1 MFPTSSVAPVAAD
14 PSTTI
19 AELATMNSDPAVL
32 GLMTAQALADAFA
45 EEDWAAVRTISPSN
59 PYTDAELELGYEG
72 LEAATL
78 FLGGATVI
86 DESTTALYIL
96 QVAYETRPAGD
107 QTSLYCVRWDYDVDR
122 NTIVQQAGEF
132 IRTDPGSVA
141 AGDAERGAS
150 ACHRFDRPV
159 VPPGSPV
166 PPPTVTAPPV
176 PVSGFDATTCTFNG
190 IPLWGSFSRTMLPM
204 GADIRVYAS
213 SGHQAADLGV
223 RFVMSSMGATSCGLW
238 SEAMTAVG
246 ADFTVY
252 FASSSAGADL
262 LIYDVGPFGT
272 PGPR

>member
-1 MFPTSSVAPVAAD
+1 MLTTSSVATMAAN

-19 AELATMNSDPAVL
+19 AELATTTSDPATL
-32 GLMTAQALADAFA
+32 GLVTAQALADAFA

-72 LEAATL
+72 LRAATL

-107 QTSLYCVRWDYDVDR
+107 QTSLYCVRWDYDIDR

-132 IRTDPGSVA
+132 IRTDPGLVP
-141 AGDAERGAS
+141 AGDAARGAS
-150 ACHRFDRPV
+150 ACHRFDLQV
-159 VPPGSPV
+159 VPPGGPV
-166 PPPTVTAPPV
+166 PTPTVMAPPV
-176 PVSGFDATTCTFNG
+176 PVNGFDAATCTFKG
-190 IPLWGSFSRTMLPM
+190 IPLWGSFSRTVLPI
-204 GADIRVYAS
+204 GADIRVYVLS
-213 SGHQAADLGV
+213 RDQAADLGV

-238 SEAMTAVG
+238 SEAMISAG

-272 PGPR
+272 PGAR